1 MFVYN
6 VSYTLKDETF
16 LMKFKLIASDL
27 DGTLVNSNFK
37 LTERTK
43 SAILQAVDAGIIFV
57 AATGRPLRGIDI
69 VNDLFDVD
77 MPFIVFNGAAAYMGK
92 SKKLLF
98 ESFLDYELA
107 KEAFD
112 IGQSLDFGQVVWTDT
127 RLRANRI
134 CPGTLRY
141 NALYSDLDMPIIS
154 DFSEIGD
161 DASCI
166 SKVLWITEP
175 ERIGELQVEMKAHFG
190 DKLNCFS
197 SLPFLLEFVSSAS
210 CKGGA
215 LAKVG
220 RILNIESHEMIAFGD
235 AYNDISMLEY
245 VGFSVAMAN
254 APDDIKKVSDFVT
267 LSNDEDGVAVAI
279 ERFVFS

>member
-1 MFVYN
+1 
-6 VSYTLKDETF
+6 
-16 LMKFKLIASDL
+16 MKFKLIASDL
-27 DGTLVNSNFK
+27 DGTLVNSEFK

-43 SAILQAVDAGIIFV
+43 SAILRAVDAGVIFV

-98 ESFLDYELA
+98 ESFLDYDLA

-112 IGQSLDFGQVVWTDT
+112 IGQKLNLGQVVWTDT

-141 NALYSDLDMPIIS
+141 NALYSNLDMPVIS
-154 DFSEIGD
+154 ELSDIGD

-166 SKVLWITEP
+166 SKVLWIAEP
-175 ERIGELQVEMKAHFG
+175 ERIGELQVEMNAHFG

-197 SLPFLLEFVSSAS
+197 SLPFLLEFVSPSS
-210 CKGGA
+210 TKGTA
-215 LAKVG
+215 LAEVG
-220 RILNIESHEMIAFGD
+220 RILGIGSHEMIAFGD
-235 AYNDISMLEY
+235 AYNDVSMLEY

-254 APDDIKKVSDFVT
+254 AHDDIKQACDHVT
-267 LSNDEDGVAVAI
+267 SSNDEDGVAVAI
-279 ERFVFS
+279 ERFVLNSN